1 MRNPLTTKD
10 LESVNL
16 DRFDNVIVVDGNVH
30 PVDLRFF
37 CLLLHQTVTV
47 RGFLDVVL
55 DFSGCES
62 ITETVM
68 LPLMPIITDYR
79 EKNVAFEL
87 KLPTSEGLARL
98 FSNANWAHHISPDR
112 YEQSMYAGGHVPA
125 LRFGSDD
132 MSVSSEILDRV
143 MNLILVQ
150 LETSREA
157 LKAMEW
163 SLWEIMDN
171 VSNHANSKVGGFIQ
185 ATAYPS
191 NNEVEFVV
199 ADAGI
204 GIPESMKMKN
214 HPQALRQAIDE
225 GTTRDKSSNAG
236 NGLYG
241 SFRVA
246 TMSDGQFQINSLN
259 GSLYCTADGRVS
271 SRRNQIPYKGTSV
284 RCRIGLSDSTLLD
297 RALRFKGGPHDPAFD
312 YIERKFENEVGDL
325 IFDVRKEAR
334 HALGSRQG
342 GQRIRSAIENLL
354 RMHPKVTIDFQG
366 VGVISS
372 SFADEVFGRLF
383 VEMGPRAFMTRL
395 SLVNVDPTV
404 EGLIDRAIVQRTR
417 LGNGDT

>member
-1 MRNPLTTKD
+1 MDR
-10 LESVNL
+10 L
-16 DRFDNVIVVDGNVH
+16 DNMIRLNGNIR
-30 PVDLRFF
+30 PADLRFL
-37 CLLLHQTVTV
+37 CTLLHQAIAV
-47 RGFLDVVL
+47 RGFPDVVL
-55 DFSGCES
+55 DFSECES

-68 LPLMPIITDYR
+68 LPLMPIVTEYR
-79 EKNVAFEL
+79 DHHVRF
-87 KLPTSEGLARL
+87 KLHLPNNDVLARL
-98 FSNANWAHHISPDR
+98 FTNANWAHHISPDR
-112 YEQSMYAGGHVPA
+112 YDQSMYAGGHVPA

-132 MSVSSEILDRV
+132 MSIASEILDRV
-143 MNLILVQ
+143 MNLILGQ

-157 LKAMEW
+157 LKALEW

-171 VSNHANSKVGGFIQ
+171 VPNHASSSIGGFIQ
-185 ATAYPS
+185 ATAYLS

-204 GIPESMKMKN
+204 GIPTSMGIN
-214 HPQALRQAIDE
+214 DHAQALRQAIAE

-246 TMSDGQFQINSLN
+246 TMSDGQFEINSLN
-259 GSLYCTADGRVS
+259 GSLYSAPDGQVI
-271 SRRNQIPYKGTSV
+271 SRNNTIPYKGTSV
-284 RCRIGLSDSTLLD
+284 RCRIGLSDHTLLD
-297 RALRFKGGPHDPAFD
+297 RALRFKGEPHDPTFD
-312 YIERKFENEVGDL
+312 YIERKFENDGGDL
-325 IFDVRKEAR
+325 TFNIREEAR

-342 GQRIRSAIENLL
+342 GQLIRSAIENLL
-354 RMHPKVTIDFQG
+354 RMQHTVTLDFQG

-395 SLVNVDPTV
+395 SLVNVDTTV

-417 LGNGDT
+417 LGNGDQ